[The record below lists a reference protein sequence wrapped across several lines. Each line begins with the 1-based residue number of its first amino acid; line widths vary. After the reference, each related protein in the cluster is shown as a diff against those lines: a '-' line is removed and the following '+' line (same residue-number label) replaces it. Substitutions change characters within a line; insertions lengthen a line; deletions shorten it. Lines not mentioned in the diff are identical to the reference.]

1 MKGSELRLI
10 EYMEG
15 SKKRFIIPVYQRN
28 YDWKIENCKQL
39 YDDLIQVIKNN
50 SKTHFFGSIVSVY
63 EPSGRNTEFL
73 IIDGQQRLTTMSLLF
88 LAMYN
93 LLEEK
98 IIISEDES
106 LKDQIYEDFLVD
118 KYQPQEKR
126 MKLKPIKNDQ
136 KAFSKLFNSKDD
148 YIKEVK
154 KLGIEDKVVFIG
166 SKINPYPYMK
176 RADYLILT
184 SNYEGFPV
192 VYLEGL
198 ALKKK
203 LITTI
208 KVSDDAIKIGKNY
221 GEVIPTNEKK
231 MLEQVREILNSKD
244 KKDISLD
251 LEEIQNMRMKKLETI
266 FDGGDF

>member
-1 MKGSELRLI
+1 MLWVVG
-10 EYMEG
+10 
-15 SKKRFIIPVYQRN
+15 
-28 YDWKIENCKQL
+28 
-39 YDDLIQVIKNN
+39 
-50 SKTHFFGSIVSVY
+50 
-63 EPSGRNTEFL
+63 
-73 IIDGQQRLTTMSLLF
+73 DG
-88 LAMYN
+88 
-93 LLEEK
+93 
-98 IIISEDES
+98 
-106 LKDQIYEDFLVD
+106 
-118 KYQPQEKR
+118 P
-126 MKLKPIKNDQ
+126 
-136 KAFSKLFNSKDD
+136 SKDD

-154 KLGIEDKVVFIG
+154 KLGIEDKVVFVG
-166 SKINPYPYMK
+166 SKINPYPYIK
-176 RADYLILT
+176 KCDYLILT

-208 KVSDDAIKIGKNY
+208 KVSDDVIKIGKNY

-251 LEEIQNMRMKKLETI
+251 LEEIQNVRMKKLETI